1 MQNIE
6 LIFCIFFRC
15 FFRRAGVTYINRVAW
30 LHAGEFGSVVQ
41 PSAGRTKGARS
52 AAGCSRSREKDRN
65 ARFTRYR
72 LRRLLSEQ
80 TTHAVRRVAAILGRK
95 TATRVSLDT
104 ASAGCCPNK
113 QRTLCGSPQPLSGE
127 RPQRAFHSIPPP
139 QAAVRTNN
147 ACCTA
152 GRSRPLAEDCSLR
165 SQGFSA
171 RLRAVVEIRTQ
182 CGGPQLRPA
191 KARLSRP
198 LRRPF
203 ASCGRKSVS
212 KILPLGKKQAR
223 LFLLSLIRISGCA
236 EDTPFRP
243 KQA

>member
-65 ARFTRYR
+65 ARFTRYS

-80 TTHAVRRVAAILGRK
+80 TTHAVRQPAAALGRK
-95 TATRVSLDT
+95 TATRASLDT

-113 QRTLCGSPQPLSGE
+113 QRMLYGGSQ
-127 RPQRAFHSIPPP
+127 PPP
-139 QAAVRTNN
+139 GGGLLASFARLLRSAAGCSGNSHAVRR
-147 ACCTA
+147 AA
-152 GRSRPLAEDCSLR
+152 ASPREGPPVASAPASLR
-165 SQGFSA
+165 K
-171 RLRAVVEIRTQ
+171 
-182 CGGPQLRPA
+182 LRP
-191 KARLSRP
+191 KVR
-198 LRRPF
+198 F
-203 ASCGRKSVS
+203 
-212 KILPLGKKQAR
+212 
-223 LFLLSLIRISGCA
+223 
-236 EDTPFRP
+236 EDTPARQKTSTLVFALAYPYLWLRRRYSVSAEASIACFGT
-243 KQA
+243 QLFVSLS